1 MKAAVIHSYG
11 GPEVGS
17 YEDYPDPRPAPGE
30 ALVRA
35 AAAGV
40 NPVCLRQREGGAK
53 DWCPVIFPG
62 VHGWDLSEAI
72 VALGEGVRDMAIGE
86 KAFAWGYHSYA
97 PVTEAKSPPDFTF
110 ASRLVGV
117 RPCKQLVTKSTG
129 STARTATG
137 SSSATTRCAPSR
149 DAAST
154 SLARTQAV
162 TKQARSLAVNT
173 AQRPTAPLAAETSTV
188 WPTRASPATEMSWH
202 PVALTSGSAAAST
215 RSSPART
222 FASSSVLTTHSSAAD
237 AYPLVRTQAFVS
249 KKDARSTRKT
259 RLPWI

>member
-17 YEDYPDPRPAPGE
+17 YEDYPDPQPAPGE
-30 ALVRA
+30 ALVGA

-40 NPVCLRQREGGAK
+40 NPVCLREREGRAK

-62 VHGWDLSEAI
+62 VLGWDLSGAI
-72 VALGEGVRDMAIGE
+72 VALCEGVRDMVIGE

-117 RPCKQLVTKSTG
+117 GPCKQLATKST
-129 STARTATG
+129 SSSAHIATG
-137 SSSATTRCAPSR
+137 SSSASTRCAPSR
-149 DAAST
+149 DAACT
-154 SLARTQAV
+154 SFTRRPAI

-173 AQRPTAPLAAETSTV
+173 AQRPTAPLAPETSTV
-188 WPTRASPATEMSWH
+188 
-202 PVALTSGSAAAST
+202 
-215 RSSPART
+215 
-222 FASSSVLTTHSSAAD
+222 
-237 AYPLVRTQAFVS
+237 
-249 KKDARSTRKT
+249 STRKT